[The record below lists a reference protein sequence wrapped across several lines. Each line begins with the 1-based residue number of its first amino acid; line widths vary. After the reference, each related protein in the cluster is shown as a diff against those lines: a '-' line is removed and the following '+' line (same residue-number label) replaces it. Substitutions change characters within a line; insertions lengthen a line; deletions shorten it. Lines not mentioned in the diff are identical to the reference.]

1 MKRLPLLV
9 CAAAVLLC
17 AALFSACTGE
27 EGEVRE
33 KYAREGFVSYAC
45 TADDFGADAEQTD
58 FVYYGVKDANTAS
71 PAFVC
76 VITFGSLDAASA
88 YEEDHSGDA
97 DKPNM
102 RRAGRAVIFGDKSA
116 VDMY

>member
-33 KYAREGFVSYAC
+33 KDARGGCVCYAC
-45 TADDFGADAEQTD
+45 TADDCGADTEQTN
-58 FVYYGVKDANTAS
+58 FVYYEVKGANTES

-88 YEEDHSGDA
+88 YEEDHSGNA
-97 DKPNM
+97 DKPNR